1 MDGNV
6 SMKRGT
12 ELTEVSDEPD
22 EDIIHLLN
30 TKKQKSREILSITNA
45 AADAVSN
52 HAHKQEKRAFGEDY
66 SSQIYAENKEN
77 NISARISD
85 SFLSTGSRDGSFS
98 GQQRVRIPSRLLRE
112 IKSPQ
117 DRSSSGNVSSSESK
131 NTSSG
136 SLFASQSSSKYEISV
151 VLEHRVLH
159 RGLTSFI
166 FL

>member
-6 SMKRGT
+6 SMKRRT

-77 NISARISD
+77 NISVSISD
-85 SFLSTGSRDGSFS
+85 SFVSSGSRDGSFS

-151 VLEHRVLH
+151 IREY
-159 RGLTSFI
+159 TCEMNI
-166 FL
+166 MK